1 MSKETADPFDL
12 TGRVAAVTGGGGV
25 ICSVMAKALAE
36 RGAKVAVL
44 DLSGEAAQRVAGE
57 IAAAGGRAIGVTCNA
72 LDRESIRA
80 ANARITDELGPV
92 DILVNGAGGN
102 SKGATTSPELSFFDI
117 PADALRFTIDLNLL
131 GSLLPS
137 QIVGKAMAERGEGV
151 IINISS
157 MNSFRPL
164 TKIVGYSAAKAAINN
179 FTQWL
184 AVHLAQNYSPNIR
197 VNAIAPG
204 FFETAQNRFLL
215 RDEKTGELTAR
226 GRQILD
232 HTPMARYGTPE
243 DLVGALLWL
252 VSPAARFV
260 TGIIVPIDGGFSAY
274 SGV

>member
-1 MSKETADPFDL
+1 MDELFDIKNKVAVL
-12 TGRVAAVTGGGGV
+12 TGAGGV
-25 ICSVMAKALAE
+25 LGGAMAKALGA

-44 DLSGEAAQRVAGE
+44 DLSLEAAERVAGE
-57 IAAAGGRAIGVTCNA
+57 IQSAGGEALAVKANV
-72 LDRESIRA
+72 LDRASVEEA
-80 ANARITDELGPV
+80 AQQVMAKYGAV

-102 SKGATTSPELSFFDI
+102 KKDATTSPDLSFFDL
-117 PADALRFTIDLNLL
+117 PPDALRWVFDLNFL
-131 GSLLPS
+131 GTVLPS
-137 QIVGKAMAERGEGV
+137 QVFGKQMTERNEGV

-164 TKIVGYSAAKAAINN
+164 TRIVAYSGAKAAINN

-184 AVHLAQNYSPNIR
+184 AVHLNQAGAKRVR

-204 FFETAQNRFLL
+204 FFETAQNKFLL

-226 GRQILD
+226 GKQILD
-232 HTPMARYGTPE
+232 HTPMGRFGEPD
-243 DLVGALLWL
+243 DLLGALLWL

-260 TGIIVPIDGGFSAY
+260 TGIVVPVDGGFSAF